1 MILIT
6 TYQKASPIVFNIE
19 AISVPIVYNKYG
31 DYDRDGMMYALSED
45 VEEIKR
51 DAFEKFNMCPPQPS
65 SKVVPLVIRCHK
77 GDILQINFHNS
88 LSDIRA
94 SIHVEGLNYNVLDS
108 DGASV
113 GYNPDTTTSD
123 RITYHWFADHE
134 GTYLFSDLADPR
146 SGEYNN
152 IHGLFGGIIVEQP
165 GSCWYD
171 PVTGD
176 PLKSGLFAD
185 VYPPNRKSFREY
197 GVFFQD
203 ELSILD
209 KDGKPPI
216 DPHSMLPS
224 STTGISYR
232 SEPMRH
238 RMLQVT
244 HPLPKDA
251 ECVQPLYPH
260 LEHHAEHEQ
269 EHHIL
274 TGEDVGMS
282 SWVFSD
288 PSTFLLNAY
297 VGDPCIM
304 RLFNAGVKETHVMHV
319 HNHQWRLEMN
329 NPESTI
335 IDSQSVSPQECFDI
349 DFLYGAGSLTGTI
362 GDVIWHCHL
371 YPHFMEGMWGL
382 WRIHD
387 RLEDGTGTLPDGTP
401 IPALMPLSDR
411 PCPPRKDELHPG
423 YPNFINS
430 VFGNRRPN
438 QPPLGILNPDG
449 TIKTIPDQ
457 IELTNFVR
465 GYAPGAL
472 YSKSCPDS
480 PPCRPDKVF
489 EIAVVQARIE
499 YNEFGWYDPQAR
511 FMVLREEAEKHGGLK
526 QYLELVEAKKI
537 KVEPL
542 IIRANAGDCIEVRF
556 TNLLPLYLNSNK
568 FEPLTLTDIVGFHI
582 HLVQFDTISSDGSAN
597 GWCNMTGAFQCETLI
612 ERFYANEELHTVFF
626 HDHLYPNSHQQHG
639 LFGAL
644 IIEPKGCTYYD
655 IYTKKPILSGTKAI
669 IKRRDGTEFRE
680 YALAIHDFAY
690 LFDSDDNPL
699 NPPEVPGSHDD
710 PGVMGINYRCEPFRE
725 RLKNPNSDP
734 AYIFSSYVH
743 GDPATPILE
752 AYEGDEIIIRLFQ
765 GAQEEQH
772 CFNIVG
778 MQWQKEFTNP
788 DSTTTASQTLGISEA
803 FNIRIQKEYGCGD
816 YLYHFGGI
824 DDIWLGAWGI
834 IRVHSDKRQRLQP
847 IHTAS
852 GALER
857 VRLPNWRAPVRRYEI
872 AAIQLDIRYNKY
884 NDHDPNGLIFVPL
897 EDVDAVLDEKKE
909 PKPLILR
916 ANRGDIIKVT
926 LHNKITTPIPYFDYP
941 FVPLECYHTPS
952 MRVSIAPQFL
962 YHNNV
967 KFSGVNVGYH
977 TQEQTVAPGESRTY
991 TWYADDEYGT
1001 CMLSSYG
1008 DLRNHR
1014 YHGLFGA
1021 IIIESKN
1028 AIWEP
1033 CYEDVNPDYE
1043 EQVTVHIP
1051 RKESFVENVVFIQNG
1066 IRLLD
1071 AQGKLIKTAE
1081 NVEDNEKVDAEDSGE
1096 KGYNYR
1102 SERFYNRLQKNDK
1115 PYLVF
1120 SSIVHGDPS
1129 TPIFHAYTGQKVM
1142 FRTLMPADKPRNVS
1156 FLLHGHMWPEHPRD
1170 YYSRIIPMQ
1179 GHIGVGN
1186 VFDMPLIDGAC
1197 LPGDYLY
1204 RSGSLRW
1211 DIESGMWGIFRV
1223 HDAPINCYCKRHR
1236 RKFICRICDF
1246 FGRFG
1251 RKKE

>member
-1 MILIT
+1 MITISTNHNTNPL
-6 TYQKASPIVFNIE
+6 VFNIE

-31 DYDRDGMMYALSED
+31 DHDPNGMMYALLED
-45 VEEIKR
+45 ADEIKR
-51 DAFEKFNMCPPQPS
+51 DADKNYKMYPPQPS
-65 SKVVPLVIRCHK
+65 PKVVPLVIRCHK
-77 GDILQINFHNS
+77 GDVLQINFHNS
-88 LSDIRA
+88 LSNTRA
-94 SIHVEGLNYNVLDS
+94 SIHIQGLNYNVLDS

-123 RITYHWFADHE
+123 RITYLWFADHE

-146 SGEYNN
+146 SGEFTN
-152 IHGLFGGIIVEQP
+152 IHGLFGAVIVEEP

-185 VYPPNRKSFREY
+185 VYPPLRKSFREY

-203 ELSILD
+203 ELAVVD
-209 KDGKPPI
+209 KDGNPPT
-216 DPHSMLPS
+216 DPHTMLPS
-224 STTGISYR
+224 STMGISYR
-232 SEPMRH
+232 SEPMRN
-238 RMLQVT
+238 RIIPAPY
-244 HPLPKDA
+244 PLPEDA
-251 ECVQPLYPH
+251 ECVKQLYPNLQPPSDH
-260 LEHHAEHEQ
+260 

-288 PSTFLLNAY
+288 PATFLLNAY

-304 RLFNAGVKETHVMHV
+304 RLLHAGVKETHVMHV
-319 HNHQWRLEMN
+319 HNHQWRLEMD

-335 IDSQSVSPQECFDI
+335 IDSQSISPQECYDI
-349 DFLYGAGSLTGTI
+349 DFLYGAGSLTKTI

-401 IPALMPLSDR
+401 IPALIPLSDR
-411 PCPPRKDELHPG
+411 PSPPLKDDLHPG

-430 VFGNRRPN
+430 TFGNRRPS
-438 QPPLGILNPDG
+438 QPPLGILNQDG
-449 TIKTIPDQ
+449 TFKTIPDQ
-457 IELTNFVR
+457 LELANFVDCFT
-465 GYAPGAL
+465 PGAL
-472 YSKSCPDS
+472 YSRTCPKS
-480 PPCRPDKVF
+480 PPCHPDKVF
-489 EIAVVQARIE
+489 EIAVVQARVE
-499 YNEFGWYDPQAR
+499 YNDFGWYDPQAR
-511 FMVLREEAEKHGGLK
+511 FMVLREEAEKYGGLK

-542 IIRANAGDCIEVRF
+542 VIRANAGDCIEVRY
-556 TNLLPLYLNSNK
+556 TNLLPLYLEANE

-582 HLVQFDTISSDGSAN
+582 HLVKFDTISADGSAN
-597 GWCNMTGAFQCETLI
+597 GWCNIAGAFQCETLI

-639 LFGAL
+639 LFGVL
-644 IIEPKGCTYYD
+644 VIEPKGSTFHD
-655 IYTKKPILSGTKAI
+655 IYTKEPILSGTKAI
-669 IKRRDGTEFRE
+669 IRRKDGTEFRE
-680 YALAIHDFAY
+680 YALAIHDFAF
-690 LFDSDDNPL
+690 LFDCKDDPL

-725 RLKNPNSDP
+725 RLNNPNNDP
-734 AYIFSSYVH
+734 AYLFSSNVH

-778 MQWQKEFTNP
+778 MQWQKEFTNHSSP
-788 DSTTTASQTLGISEA
+788 TTASQTLGISEA

-834 IRVHSDKRQRLQP
+834 IRVHADYNHRLQP
-847 IHTAS
+847 IHTAH

-857 VRLPNWRAPVRRYEI
+857 RPKPNWAAPVRRYEI
-872 AAIQLDIRYNKY
+872 AAIQLNIKYNKY

-897 EDVDAVLDEKKE
+897 EDLSEVLEGRKE

-916 ANRGDIIKVT
+916 ANCGDVIKVT
-926 LHNKITTPIPYFDYP
+926 LHNRITTPIPYFNYP
-941 FVPLECYHTPS
+941 FVPLERAHTPS

-962 YHNNV
+962 QHNNLRA
-967 KFSGVNVGYH
+967 SGVNVGYNRK
-977 TQEQTVAPGESRTY
+977 EQTVAPGESRTY
-991 TWYADDEYGT
+991 TWYADEEYGT

-1021 IIIESKN
+1021 IIIEPKR
-1028 AIWEP
+1028 AIWESLR
-1033 CYEDVNPDYE
+1033 ETKTNPDYE
-1043 EQVTVHIP
+1043 EQVTVSMP
-1051 RKESFVENVVFIQNG
+1051 GRASFAENVVFIQNG

-1071 AQGKLIKTAE
+1071 DHDKLIKTTE
-1081 NVEDNEKVDAEDSGE
+1081 NPEENEEVDAEDSGE

-1102 SERFYNRLQKNDK
+1102 SERFYNRLQRNDK

-1120 SSIVHGDPS
+1120 SSAVHGDPS

-1170 YYSRIIPMQ
+1170 RFSRIIPAQ
-1179 GHIGVGN
+1179 GHISVGN
-1186 VFDMPLIDGAC
+1186 VFDMPLIEGAS

-1211 DIESGMWGIFRV
+1211 DLESGMWGIFRV
-1223 HDAPINCYCKRHR
+1223 HDAPINCKCNRHR
-1236 RKFICRICDF
+1236 RKFICRIRKF
-1246 FGRFG
+1246 FRRFG
-1251 RKKE
+1251 RKE